1 MAILVHRRDLLS
13 ETPHEAA
20 RFACAQARLHG
31 AAEALGLEV
40 LIDLDESSRVME
52 LHASGP
58 LQYVLDLCEQ
68 AEHAGAHTG
77 IERIE
82 VDSKEDEDIIRGCL
96 GEAIRIHRPVLR
108 PHPESRP
115 EREETAA

>member
-13 ETPHEAA
+13 ETPREAA
-20 RFACAQARLHG
+20 RSACAQAQLHG

-40 LIDLDESSRVME
+40 LIDLDESSRVMQ

-58 LQYVLDLCEQ
+58 LPHVLDLCEQ
-68 AEHAGAHTG
+68 AEHAGVHTG

-82 VDSKEDEDIIRGCL
+82 VDSEEDEDIIRECL
-96 GEAIRIHRPVLR
+96 GEMIRIYRPEYR

-115 EREETAA
+115 AREETAA